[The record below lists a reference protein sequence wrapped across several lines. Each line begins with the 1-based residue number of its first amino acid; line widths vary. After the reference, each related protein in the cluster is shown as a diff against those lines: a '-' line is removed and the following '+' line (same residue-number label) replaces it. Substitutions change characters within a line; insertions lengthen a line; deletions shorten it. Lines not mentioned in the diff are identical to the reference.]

1 MRYYGT
7 ALALGFGWFAVLLI
21 PSTTR
26 GWILNGPGGAFAT
39 LVALVISSLLT
50 SYIFKR
56 WIVSA
61 SSFRDNLL
69 RAVPIPYVGCV
80 IYLTLYNVFAG
91 SIDFAN
97 VGRVNVHDSVV
108 LYYWGLL
115 YAALAA
121 YVIIPYSFFC
131 QWILNRISKD
141 AA

>member
-21 PSTTR
+21 PAR
-26 GWILNGPGGAFAT
+26 EWILEGPGGALAN
-39 LVALVISSLLT
+39 LVALVVSSLLT

-61 SSFRDNLL
+61 TNFRDNIL
-69 RAVPIPYVGCV
+69 RAIPIPYVMCV
-80 IYLTLYNVFAG
+80 IYLTLYNVYTG

-97 VGRVNVHDSVV
+97 IGRVNVHDSVV
-108 LYYWGLL
+108 LYYWGLM
-115 YAALAA
+115 YAVIIS
-121 YVIIPYSFFC
+121 YVIIPYSFLC
-131 QWILNRISKD
+131 QWILNRIGKD